1 MTIETPEFALLVLL
15 ALLLLTG
22 AVTDWRRR
30 SIDNWLTATIAMTA
44 PLYWWATGLNWWP
57 DIALQIGIATL
68 VIALGAGLFAI
79 GAMGGG
85 DVKLLGGLALWFPA
99 LEMLRLAIVMSL
111 AGGVLTLAML
121 IRHKLSKSEAPLEIP
136 YGLAISLAGLWAIY
150 ERNLNQF
157 G

>member
-30 SIDNWLTATIAMTA
+30 SIDNWVTATIAMTA

-111 AGGVLTLAML
+111 AGGVLTVAML

>member
-1 MTIETPEFALLVLL
+1 MTIGTPEFVLLGLL

-22 AVTDWRRR
+22 AVTDWKRR
-30 SIDNWLTATIAMTA
+30 SIDNWLTATIALTA
-44 PLYWWATGLNWWP
+44 PLYWWATGLGWWP

-68 VIALGAGLFAI
+68 VFAIGAGLFAM

-85 DVKLLGGLALWFPA
+85 DVKLLGGLALWFPG
-99 LEMLRLAIVMSL
+99 LVMLRLVIVMSL
-111 AGGVLTLAML
+111 AGGVLTVVML